1 MKRTFPI
8 APVAALVIATLLLA
22 VPLARA
28 DYEQGMAYYKQ
39 GKYVEAASEFKAVLE
54 NAPEYDFGHFMLGVC
69 YFKQKKYRDAEQEFR
84 KAIELESGKFNYH
97 YMLAQTELA
106 LRKYSDVVA
115 TLDKAVELAQSPAEK
130 QKLYKTRGIALA
142 RIKQYDRAIEDLK
155 RANPARDFTVA
166 KELGRACYIAGDYSC
181 AIDSFRK
188 ADALRKND
196 PLVLKMLA
204 KAMIEKARRTR
215 AKAQKEALFRQ
226 AAQVAAR
233 YAKVET
239 KKVDPHE
246 IYGAALLGAND
257 FQGAIR
263 EFQEVLKRDP
273 KSCTAMLN
281 IAQAYLGLEKWN
293 DVVTWSRKAAS
304 CDPKNYLAYQQLAF
318 AYIKLKNN
326 WDAAIEAAQKA
337 VSLRDT
343 PQTRKVLTDAKKGK
357 EAAEY
362 LAAKKAEEERIRKLE
377 EEERRRQEELQRKIK
392 EYEARTGRKLEG
404 GGGDQGKKD

>member
-1 MKRTFPI
+1 MKKTTLS
-8 APVAALVIATLLLA
+8 ATLAALVAAVLLFA
-22 VPLARA
+22 VPVAHA
-28 DYEQGMAYYKQ
+28 DYEQGMAYFKQ
-39 GKYVEAASEFKAVLE
+39 GKYVEAASEFQAVLE
-54 NAPEYDFGHFMLGVC
+54 NAPEYDFGHFMLGNC
-69 YFKQKKYRDAEQEFR
+69 YFKLKKYRDAEQAFR
-84 KAIELESGKFNYH
+84 KAIEIESGKFNYH
-97 YMLAQTELA
+97 YMLAQTLLA
-106 LRKYSDVVA
+106 LRKYSEVVT

-130 QKLYKTRGIALA
+130 RRLYKLRGIALA

-155 RANPARDFTVA
+155 RANPAKDFTVA

-181 AIDSFRK
+181 AIDSFQK

-215 AKAQKEALFRQ
+215 DKKAKEALFRR

-257 FQGAIR
+257 FNGAIR
-263 EFQEVLKRDP
+263 EFREVLKRDP

-281 IAQAYLGLEKWN
+281 IAQAYLALEKWN
-293 DVVTWSRKAAS
+293 DVITWGKKAVS
-304 CDPKNYLAYQQLAF
+304 CDPKNYLGYQQLAF

-326 WDAAIEAAQKA
+326 WDEAIRMAEKA
-337 VSLRDT
+337 VALKDT
-343 PQTRKVLTDAKKGK
+343 PQTRKVLADAKKGK

-362 LAAKKAEEERIRKLE
+362 IARQKEEEERIKRLQ
-377 EEERRRQEELQRKIK
+377 EEERRRQEEMQRKIK

-404 GGGDQGKKD
+404 GGGGKKD